1 LTENKFAQMMT
12 IQLTIYSDYICPWCY
27 VGQGVVEKLKTEY
40 PLEIDW
46 RPFYLRPDTPPEGMD
61 LPAYIRERA
70 AASTGRLQ
78 AIARSYGM
86 DFVHV
91 QRFFNTRRAHE
102 ATEYAREQGKSEEFH
117 RAVFHQVYG
126 LGHDI
131 SAWEVLGAAAL
142 EAGLD
147 AGAMQSA
154 VESGK
159 YSALVQQQITRAHTL
174 GVTAVPTYV
183 LNNRYGIVGTQP
195 YEVFQQAIA
204 RLMTENAND

>member
-1 LTENKFAQMMT
+1 MA

-40 PLEIDW
+40 PVEINW
-46 RPFYLRPDTPPEGMD
+46 QPFYLRPDTPPEGMD
-61 LPAYIRERA
+61 LPGYILERA
-70 AASTGRLQ
+70 AGSTGRLRD
-78 AIARSYGM
+78 IAQSYGM

-91 QRFFNTRRAHE
+91 QRLFNTRRAHE

-131 SAWEVLGAAAL
+131 STWEVLSAAA
-142 EAGLD
+142 EETGLD
-147 AGAMQSA
+147 ADAMQSA
-154 VESGK
+154 VVSEK
-159 YSALVQQQITRAHTL
+159 YTALVQDQVDRAHAL
-174 GVTAVPTYV
+174 GVTGVPMYV

-195 YEVFQQAIA
+195 YQVFQQAIS
-204 RLMTENAND
+204 RLTE